1 LLSLSKEKDLA
12 LRFTLKLEP
21 DAWALDGVN
30 PKRVLAMVAGEW
42 LDKGE
47 ERCNLMSVLEVD
59 DRPAAESKV

>member
-1 LLSLSKEKDLA
+1 
-12 LRFTLKLEP
+12 LRFTLKLES
-21 DAWALDGVN
+21 DAWALEGVN